1 MRPAGDLS
9 DRARM
14 RAALGA
20 TLERTVRGEVRFD
33 AGSRALYATDASNYR
48 QVPLGVV
55 LPRDIDDVIATH
67 AACREFD
74 APLVNRGG
82 GTSLAGQACNEAVV
96 IDSSKYMNAV
106 LEIDP
111 GRRHARVQ
119 PGVVLDDLRRAAG
132 AHGLTFGPDP
142 STHDRCTLGGMLGN
156 NSCGVHSIK
165 GRRTADNVHT
175 LDVLT
180 YDGTRMTVGPTS
192 DEEFHRIVGQG
203 GRAAEIYRDLQGIRD
218 DIGDE
223 VRARFPDIPRR
234 VSGYNLSQLLPEH
247 GFHVARALVGTE
259 STCVTVL
266 EATLHLIDAPGHT
279 VLVVLGYPDVFEA
292 AADVPAVLE
301 FGPIGLEGIDD
312 YLIENMARRGMH
324 EEERRA
330 LPEGGG
336 WLIVEFDGRTREE
349 AGDRA
354 RALLDRV
361 AEHASPPAAALLEE
375 AVEQERI
382 WTLRESALGATARE
396 RGQNET
402 WEGWEDAAVP
412 PERLDGYLR
421 EFRSLLQRYG
431 YRGSLYGHFGDGC
444 VHTRINFDL
453 LSEAGVK
460 AYRGFIEDASD
471 LVLRHGGSLSGEH
484 GDGQSRGALL
494 PKMYGEDIVAA
505 FRRFKHAWDPQGKMN
520 PGKVVE
526 PYAPTQNLRLGPEY
540 APPELETYF
549 RFPADGGS
557 FARATLRCV
566 GVGACRKHDSGT
578 MCPSYM
584 GTREE
589 KHSTR
594 GRARL
599 LFEMLQGDPLK
610 GGWRS
615 EELKEAL
622 DLCLGCKAC
631 KQECPVQVD
640 MATYKAEF
648 LAHYH
653 ESRWRPRKAHFL
665 GRIDGWSRL
674 AGALP
679 RLANFATQT
688 PGLKRLASAIV
699 GIHPARNFPPYAHQT
714 FRRWFA
720 RRDGRHGPGGRPVLL
735 WPDTYNN
742 YFYPDTARA
751 AVRLLE
757 AAGCAPRLP
766 QKLICC
772 GRPLYD
778 FGLLDEARKRLLKI
792 IALLQK
798 PIREGIPVVFLEPSC
813 LSVFRDE
820 MLDLLP
826 DDEDAARLAAQS
838 VGFGDFLE
846 AQLGGLE
853 LDGLGGRALYHG
865 HCHHKALFGT
875 ASSER
880 LLRHA
885 GLDLEVPDSGCCG
898 MGGTFGFEH
907 YELSRD
913 IGERVLFPAVNRA
926 PEGTFIITEGF
937 SCREQLRQMTRRE
950 SLHLADVLAMSLPG
964 HRTVQD
970 QNAHGTEENQ

>member
-1 MRPAGDLS
+1 MRPAGDPG
-9 DRARM
+9 DRSRM

-20 TLERTVRGEVRFD
+20 MLERTVRGEVRFD

-67 AACREFD
+67 AACREFG

-111 GRRHARVQ
+111 GRRQASVQ

-156 NSCGVHSIK
+156 NSCGVHSIR
-165 GRRTADNVHT
+165 GRRTADNVHA

-180 YDGTRMTVGPTS
+180 YDGTRMNVGPTS
-192 DEEFHRIVGQG
+192 DEEFHRIFGQG
-203 GRAAEIYRDLQGIRD
+203 GRPAEIYRDLLSIRD
-218 DIGDE
+218 DIGDQ

-234 VSGYNLSQLLPEH
+234 VSGYNLAQLLPEH

-266 EATLHLIDAPGHT
+266 EATLHLIDAPGNT

-292 AADVPAVLE
+292 AADVPTVLE
-301 FGPIGLEGIDD
+301 CGPIGLEGIDD

-324 EEERRA
+324 EEERRT

-336 WLIVEFDGRTREE
+336 WLIVEFDGRSREE

-361 AEHASPPAAALLEE
+361 AKQASPPAAALLEE

-460 AYRGFIEDASD
+460 AYRGFIEDAAD

-505 FRRFKHAWDPQGKMN
+505 FRRFKHAWDPEGKMN

-526 PYAPTQNLRLGPEY
+526 PFAPTQNLRLGPEY
-540 APPELETYF
+540 APPELDTYF
-549 RFPADGGS
+549 RFATDGGS
-557 FARATLRCV
+557 FARATPCGASASAHAASMTPARC
-566 GVGACRKHDSGT
+566 ARAT
-578 MCPSYM
+578 WA
-584 GTREE
+584 
-589 KHSTR
+589 
-594 GRARL
+594 RAR
-599 LFEMLQGDPLK
+599 
-610 GGWRS
+610 RS
-615 EELKEAL
+615 IPRAAGQ
-622 DLCLGCKAC
+622 DCCSRC
-631 KQECPVQVD
+631 CR
-640 MATYKAEF
+640 ATR
-648 LAHYH
+648 
-653 ESRWRPRKAHFL
+653 SRE
-665 GRIDGWSRL
+665 
-674 AGALP
+674 AGA
-679 RLANFATQT
+679 A
-688 PGLKRLASAIV
+688 KR
-699 GIHPARNFPPYAHQT
+699 
-714 FRRWFA
+714 
-720 RRDGRHGPGGRPVLL
+720 
-735 WPDTYNN
+735 
-742 YFYPDTARA
+742 
-751 AVRLLE
+751 
-757 AAGCAPRLP
+757 
-766 QKLICC
+766 
-772 GRPLYD
+772 
-778 FGLLDEARKRLLKI
+778 
-792 IALLQK
+792 
-798 PIREGIPVVFLEPSC
+798 
-813 LSVFRDE
+813 
-820 MLDLLP
+820 
-826 DDEDAARLAAQS
+826 
-838 VGFGDFLE
+838 
-846 AQLGGLE
+846 
-853 LDGLGGRALYHG
+853 
-865 HCHHKALFGT
+865 
-875 ASSER
+875 
-880 LLRHA
+880 
-885 GLDLEVPDSGCCG
+885 
-898 MGGTFGFEH
+898 
-907 YELSRD
+907 
-913 IGERVLFPAVNRA
+913 
-926 PEGTFIITEGF
+926 
-937 SCREQLRQMTRRE
+937 
-950 SLHLADVLAMSLPG
+950 
-964 HRTVQD
+964 
-970 QNAHGTEENQ
+970 